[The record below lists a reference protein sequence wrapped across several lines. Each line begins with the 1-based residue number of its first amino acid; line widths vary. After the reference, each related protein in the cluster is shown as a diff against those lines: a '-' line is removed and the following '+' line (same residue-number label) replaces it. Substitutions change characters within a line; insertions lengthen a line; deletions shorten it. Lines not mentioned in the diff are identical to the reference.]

1 MNYYLFTCCTFEE
14 GKEQKSIEVD
24 KAKAAPLCRESV
36 GELVLFF
43 PLSWESLIFLLST
56 KAGEKKKA

>member
-1 MNYYLFTCCTFEE
+1 MNNYLFTRCTFEE
-14 GKEQKSIEVD
+14 GKEQKSREVD
-24 KAKAAPLCRESV
+24 KAKAAPLCRERV